1 MRKRWLLSLRPKPG
15 EIRNAQPEGIFQAR
29 TGARYCEV
37 SRRPKLCRS
46 PRPPYISTPPMKFCG
61 HSVQCFAE
69 AFKASG
75 RLAPRA
81 YPNSHGEFER
91 SFAASVFSVKFHP
104 LNVLDRMSFN
114 SIS

>member
-1 MRKRWLLSLRPKPG
+1 MKCKRQVPRPWLSLAASKEPADHRAEAGYFPRHAPAQEEAMAVVVETKAGRNPQRPAG
-15 EIRNAQPEGIFQAR
+15 GIFQAR

-37 SRRPKLCRS
+37 SRRPKLYRS

-61 HSVQCFAE
+61 QKVQRFAE

-81 YPNSHGEFER
+81 
-91 SFAASVFSVKFHP
+91 
-104 LNVLDRMSFN
+104 
-114 SIS
+114 